1 MKSLGER
8 IREYRTSIKMT
19 QTDFAIRLGIT
30 GASVS
35 AYENGTRLPS
45 YEVLIKIAN
54 VLGVSTDELLGR
66 KEPTKITVD
75 ITNLSPRERNVIQ
88 ELITVFTEEKIAY
101 KKQKMDLDQLS
112 SHLYKKQKEN
122 KDKK

>member
-66 KEPTKITVD
+66 KEPTKVTVD

-112 SHLYKKQKEN
+112 SHLYRKQKEN

>member
-88 ELITVFTEEKIAY
+88 ELITVFMEEKIAY

-112 SHLYKKQKEN
+112 SHLYRKQKEN